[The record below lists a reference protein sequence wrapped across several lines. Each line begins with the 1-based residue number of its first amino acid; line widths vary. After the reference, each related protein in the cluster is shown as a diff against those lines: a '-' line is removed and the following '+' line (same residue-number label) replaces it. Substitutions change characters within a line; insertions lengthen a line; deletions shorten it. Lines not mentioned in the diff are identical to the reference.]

1 MDLPVVLS
9 HKTAWQLYHSRA
21 VIERRAMWPSSAHEP
36 LARPGGAAAALSI
49 DPAETPAD
57 LDPLFVDF
65 GLGHVSTS
73 PRAIALALRQA
84 ASSFGIS
91 RFGNDPLDLLV
102 SFPSDRTGSKA
113 VVTHVFGNLIS
124 SELVV
129 PLAPGALMV
138 CEPLCFVQAATW
150 MTQLE
155 LIEFGYE
162 LCGRYTVIENGDYI
176 EHEPFLSR
184 AGLRAWI
191 DAHPHA
197 PGAQRAR
204 RALASIRDGSRSP
217 METGTAMMVACP
229 RKLGGLGF
237 RGFELDKRIDIPR
250 SFARFTASRHFD
262 IDLFI
267 PRAKTGVEYNG
278 RAHEE
283 ALRSAHDAERN
294 SVLSMMGY
302 TMFTLTRGQFA
313 SQLKLHRALNAL
325 AAACGITVDRTAA
338 FQDAQNKLRLFAIR
352 RWPQDQIG

>member
-21 VIERRAMWPSSAHEP
+21 VIERRAMWPSSAHES
-36 LARPGGAAAALSI
+36 LARPGGAAAAPSI
-49 DPAETPAD
+49 DQAETPAD

-217 METGTAMMVACP
+217 HGNRHGHDGRMPTETRRVG
-229 RKLGGLGF
+229 
-237 RGFELDKRIDIPR
+237 IPR
-250 SFARFTASRHFD
+250 F
-262 IDLFI
+262 
-267 PRAKTGVEYNG
+267 RAEQTHRYPPE
-278 RAHEE
+278 
-283 ALRSAHDAERN
+283 LRPFHR
-294 SVLSMMGY
+294 
-302 TMFTLTRGQFA
+302 FA
-313 SQLKLHRALNAL
+313 SFRYRPLHPTRENRGRVQRSRA
-325 AAACGITVDRTAA
+325 
-338 FQDAQNKLRLFAIR
+338 
-352 RWPQDQIG
+352 